1 MKRINN
7 VLVGALAGGLLVP
20 VLAAAL
26 DANGGPPAAE
36 SRTGKANLHQI
47 NKSGIKAR
55 IEFRDDGTTLTVTG
69 TATGLDPGETY
80 LTLIYDTG
88 SVPSGPKACQ
98 PTIFDPT
105 DPDFL
110 LATMFIGFWAVDPDG
125 QGTLEAVNTN
135 GGLDFVSLD
144 RFKNTSVRLVTGP
157 PPKGSV
163 IPMTELVACGH
174 VTESGTQ

>member
-1 MKRINN
+1 MTYISNS
-7 VLVGALAGGLLVP
+7 LIGALAGSVLVP
-20 VLAAAL
+20 VLIVAL
-26 DANGGPPAAE
+26 DTNGGPPAAE

-55 IEFRDDGTTLTVTG
+55 VQFRDDGTTLAVTG
-69 TATGLDPGETY
+69 TATGLDPGESY

-110 LATMFIGFWAVDPDG
+110 LATMFIGFWAVDADG

-135 GGLDFVSLD
+135 GGFDYVPLDK
-144 RFKNTSVRLVTGP
+144 FKNTSVRLVTGP

-174 VTESGTQ
+174 VSEAG